1 MAEAPEKGPEEKA
14 AEEIARLQEELALE
28 RARRQSV
35 EFAYASLQAA
45 FAKLEGG
52 VLLLDTDR
60 VLFTNPAISE
70 MFGIPAD
77 RLARMSRDQFLRE
90 IAGLFDEPPD
100 FLRLMRDRSL
110 GTIEAREDFEM
121 QRPRWRRLRW
131 VGKALRLPS
140 GNGQLGLFT
149 DITTEADL
157 ASDRERQA
165 LTDDLTGL
173 ANRRAGELAVAR
185 ETARALRT
193 GWPLSLVLFD
203 VDHFKRVNDTHG
215 HLAGDAV
222 LREVS
227 RYMTAFLRRGD
238 TAVRWGGEEFLIIL
252 ADVPL
257 QGARA
262 FAERVRKAIEQLKV
276 GDIDRITISAG
287 VTELDSGEEPEAALS
302 RADTNLYEAKATGR
316 NRVV

>member
-1 MAEAPEKGPEEKA
+1 MADAPERGPEEKA
-14 AEEIARLQEELALE
+14 AAEIARLQEELALE

-35 EFAYASLQAA
+35 EFTHASLQAV

-60 VLFTNPAISE
+60 VLFANPAISE
-70 MFGIPAD
+70 MFDIGAD

-90 IAGLFDEPPD
+90 ISGLFDEPPE

-110 GTIEAREDFEM
+110 GAIETREDFEM
-121 QRPRWRRLRW
+121 QRPRWRRVRW

-140 GNGQLGLFT
+140 GNGQLGIFA

-157 ASDRERQA
+157 ATDRERQA
-165 LTDDLTGL
+165 LTDELTGL
-173 ANRRAGELAVAR
+173 SNRRAGELAVSR
-185 ETARALRT
+185 EIARAGRT
-193 GWPLSLVLFD
+193 GWPLSFALFD
-203 VDHFKRVNDTHG
+203 VDHFKRINDTHG
-215 HLAGDAV
+215 HLTGDVV

-227 RYMTAFLRRGD
+227 RQMTIFLRRGD
-238 TAVRWGGEEFLIIL
+238 TAVRWGGEEFLVIL

-257 QGARA
+257 QGARV
-262 FAERVRKAIEQLKV
+262 FAERVRKAIEELKI
-276 GDIDRITISAG
+276 GDIDHFTISAG
-287 VTELDSGEEPEAALS
+287 VTELQSGEEPEAAIA
-302 RADTNLYEAKATGR
+302 RADANLYEAKATGR